1 MNARGGL
8 VLLAAV
14 GAFPATA
21 ADEPPPGATMC
32 SGCHAPADKATVVPL
47 LRGRDAGDLVTAM
60 NAFRSGERKATVM
73 DRIAKGFTP
82 AETQAI
88 AQWLA
93 AQK

>member
-1 MNARGGL
+1 MNARGAL
-8 VLLAAV
+8 VLLAAAGV
-14 GAFPATA
+14 FPAAA

-32 SGCHAPADKATVVPL
+32 SGCHAPTDKATVVPPL
-47 LRGRDAGDLVTAM
+47 LGRDAGDLVTAM
-60 NAFRSGERKATVM
+60 NAFRSGERKGTVM
-73 DRIAKGFTP
+73 DRIAKGFSP